1 MAKANSRPFS
11 SRSRGHQRRVEA
23 SGRRLLLRATA
34 HIGCAGFLSARP
46 RLAGQAAI
54 PGAHTWRSYLALIL
68 GAHNLAL
75 ITRRR
80 GSSAQRFAGGIWAL
94 ARLPDIKVA
103 TRCGFVRAVCFT
115 RPFERGELRNQT
127 SKSSQQRCASGW
139 FAEVSCGLL
148 TAESPFDAART
159 VAKAVSI
166 VDNGSAKVA
175 IRPTQAAAEIIAA
188 ILLIMTSSHS

>member
-11 SRSRGHQRRVEA
+11 SRSRGHSATCGSVRAASAFARNSPHWMRRFFECTP
-23 SGRRLLLRATA
+23 S
-34 HIGCAGFLSARP
+34 SSRP
-46 RLAGQAAI
+46 G
-54 PGAHTWRSYLALIL
+54 GHTGRSYLALI
-68 GAHNLAL
+68 
-75 ITRRR
+75 TWCR

-166 VDNGSAKVA
+166 VDSGRTKVA
-175 IRPTQAAAEIIAA
+175 IRATQAAAEIIAA